1 MDERLRVLDGMF
13 NYVNLGVNVV
23 LGVFMV
29 LVRVSVKVLNL
40 LLYCY
45 LGGVN
50 VLILFVLMF
59 NIINGGMYVNNFID
73 F

>member
-1 MDERLRVLDGMF
+1 MF

-50 VLILFVLMF
+50 VLILLVLMF

>member
-1 MDERLRVLDGMF
+1 MF